1 MTAVDVVNF
10 LDRMENLGIKIW
22 VVGGW
27 GVDALLG
34 VQTRPHDDLDIVIQ
48 RQDTEKACKFLEDNG
63 YNNVPRPDTSD
74 WNFVMGDGSGREID
88 FHVIVFDSN
97 GNGLYGAEG
106 KEIIFPPAG
115 CLCDDGM
122 INGHKVS
129 CLTPEFTVKDHIG
142 YHLRDKD
149 YQDIKLL
156 CEKFGIALPEE
167 YSIDG
172 DL

>member
-48 RQDTEKACKFLEDNG
+48 RKDMAQARKFLENIG
-63 YNNVPRPDTSD
+63 YNDVPRPDTSY
-74 WNFVMGDGSGREID
+74 WNFVLGNGSGHEID
-88 FHVIVFDSN
+88 FHVVIFDSK
-97 GNGLYGAEG
+97 GNGLYGVGG

-115 CLCDDGM
+115 CLYDDGT

-129 CLTPEFTVKDHIG
+129 CLTPEFTVKDHVG

-149 YQDIKLL
+149 YQDVKLL
-156 CEKFGIALPEE
+156 CKKFGISIPEE
-167 YSIDG
+167 YRG
-172 DL
+172 YRV